1 MSSDLVKKLG
11 LTTREHPH
19 PYHIQWFNNSGKFK
33 VTKTARVHFSIGSY
47 HDFADFDVVTMDACS
62 LLLGRPWE
70 FDTDAIHHGRS
81 NKYTFMHKGKKIV
94 LLPMTPTEIV
104 HFEHEK
110 KTNAKQK
117 GVLNSENQ
125 QPIKLK
131 TPTLLATKSDLD
143 ELHASV
149 GLCYALVCKNAFYSI
164 DDTSIALPPAIAN
177 LLQEYMDVF
186 PSEIHPG
193 LPPELPPD
201 FRVSSTFNILDLKP
215 YMGDEDKIESRTTL
229 VQEEEDDEDITSI
242 HTMNGPITRSR
253 ARQLNLQVRSTLVN
267 CVSELTL
274 GAMDVLMI
282 RYLGEDQQGLGKGQ
296 GVEEEQQVRPQQ
308 EGDQVRVG
316 CDANSGSRTSLH

>member
-1 MSSDLVKKLG
+1 MNE
-11 LTTREHPH
+11 REKI
-19 PYHIQWFNNSGKFK
+19 YE
-33 VTKTARVHFSIGSY
+33 Y
-47 HDFADFDVVTMDACS
+47 
-62 LLLGRPWE
+62 L
-70 FDTDAIHHGRS
+70 
-81 NKYTFMHKGKKIV
+81 HKGKKIV
-94 LLPMTPTEIV
+94 LLPMTPTEVV
-104 HFEHEK
+104 HLEHEK
-110 KTNAKQK
+110 KINAKQK

-149 GLCYALVCKNAFYSI
+149 GLCYALVCKNIFYSI

-186 PSEIHPG
+186 PSEIPPG

-201 FRVSSTFNILDLKP
+201 FRVSSTFNISDLKP
-215 YMGDEDKIESRTTL
+215 YMGDEDEIESRTTPI
-229 VQEEEDDEDITSI
+229 QEEEDDEDITSI

-296 GVEEEQQVRPQQ
+296 GVEEEQQGRPQQ

-316 CDANSGSRTSLH
+316 CDSISGSRTSLH